1 MSKIIESM
9 VRAAADQPGIT
20 TKKNYLVITHEGGK
34 ANYHFNGKKQ
44 RLMEALFEMFADNRD
59 MMNHFVA
66 HTYAVRKTQS
76 SN

>member
-9 VRAAADQPGIT
+9 VKAAGEQPGIASN
-20 TKKNYLVITHEGGK
+20 KNYLVITHEGGK

-66 HTYAVRKTQS
+66 HTNAVRKTER